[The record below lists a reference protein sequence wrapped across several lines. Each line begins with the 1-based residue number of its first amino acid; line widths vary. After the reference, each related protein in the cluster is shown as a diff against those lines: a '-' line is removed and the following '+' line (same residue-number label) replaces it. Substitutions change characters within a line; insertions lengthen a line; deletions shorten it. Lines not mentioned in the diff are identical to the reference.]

1 MERLP
6 RNLPILL
13 LGAAMVLSAAVTI
26 AFCWHTT
33 FFADT
38 WDLLIDRRHL
48 SLDTVLRPHNE
59 HLVAIPILINALFL
73 RVFGMT
79 SDLPE
84 IILLAGMLVATAGL
98 LFVYI
103 ERRLGAWPALYAA
116 VLLLFLGPAFEVLLW
131 PFEIALVGPMT
142 FGLAALLFLDRP
154 SSRNDVLACL
164 CLTVGLGFSDLG
176 VPFIAAGFVAVM
188 LRPRDQWLSR
198 AYVWAV
204 PLLAFIV
211 WYIGWGQETESH
223 FGLHNLLATPA
234 FVINTICVS
243 VGALTGLGTEP
254 TLVVDT
260 TWGRIAALV
269 LVGGV
274 AYWWWLRRPRLD
286 RTLWPILA
294 AATANWILT
303 AFSAFAGREP
313 TSSRYQYAGAIF
325 VLGILA
331 CLLSGARP
339 RRNWLIAGAVLVL
352 LAVGPNLV
360 ALREASK
367 NYKKEAVLTRADTAA
382 IEIARNSVEPLFE
395 LVPENAGTGALV
407 NVYAAQYLEAVE
419 EFGSPAYSLAELES
433 APPPGRLQA
442 DIVLFYALPVT
453 VETTPG
459 VEKGGGGENC
469 IDAGQAGAEEVRIGF
484 GKTRIEVAPGDDAG
498 LSMRRFAGPGEFPVG
513 LPSAP
518 GESTTVLTV
527 PRDKAPNPWY
537 LHVTADQ
544 MVRVCH

>member
-1 MERLP
+1 MERFP
-6 RNLPILL
+6 RDTPILL
-13 LGAAMVLSAAVTI
+13 LGAAMLLSAAVTV

-38 WDLLIDRRHL
+38 WDLLIERRHL

-59 HLVAIPILINALFL
+59 HLVAIPILLNALFL

-79 SDLPE
+79 GDLPE
-84 IILLAGMLVATAGL
+84 IVLLALMLVATAGL
-98 LFVYI
+98 LYVYV
-103 ERRLGAWPALYAA
+103 ERRIGAWPALYAA
-116 VLLLFLGPAFEVLLW
+116 VLLLFLGPAYEVLLW
-131 PFEIALVGPMT
+131 PFEIALIGPML
-142 FGLAALLFLDRP
+142 FGLAALLLLERP
-154 SSRNDVLACL
+154 SSRNDALACL
-164 CLTVGLGFSDLG
+164 CLIVGLGFSDLG
-176 VPFIAAGFVAVM
+176 VAFIAAGFVAVM
-188 LRPRDQWLSR
+188 MRPRDQWLPR

-204 PLLAFIV
+204 PFLAFIV
-211 WYIGWGQETESH
+211 WYLGWGHEAESH
-223 FGLHNLLATPA
+223 FGLHNVLASPA

-260 TWGRIAALV
+260 SWGRIAAAV
-269 LVGGV
+269 LVGAV

-294 AATANWILT
+294 VAMANWLLA
-303 AFSAFAGREP
+303 AFNAFAGREP
-313 TSSRYQYAGAIF
+313 GSSRYQYAGAIF

-352 LAVGPNLV
+352 LAVGPNIV
-360 ALREASK
+360 VLREASK
-367 NYKKEAVLTRADTAA
+367 GYKKEAILTRADTAA

-395 LVPENAGTGALV
+395 LVPENAGTGALI
-407 NVYAAQYLEAVE
+407 NVYAAKYLEAVE

-433 APPPGRLQA
+433 ANPVGRQQA
-442 DIVLFYALPVT
+442 DVVLSHALPIT
-453 VETTPG
+453 AETTPG
-459 VEKGGGGENC
+459 TGRGGGSKC
-469 IDAGQAGAEEVRIGF
+469 TDAGQTGVEEVEIGF
-484 GKTRIEVAPGDDAG
+484 GKTRIKVAPGDEAL
-498 LSMRRFAGPGEFPVG
+498 LSMRRFSGPGEFPVA

-527 PRDKAPNPWY
+527 PRDTAPNPWY

-544 MVRVCH
+544 AVSVCR

>member
-1 MERLP
+1 
-6 RNLPILL
+6 LL
-13 LGAAMVLSAAVTI
+13 LGAAMLLSAAVTV

-38 WDLLIDRRHL
+38 WDLLIERRHL

-59 HLVAIPILINALFL
+59 HLVAIPILLNALFL

-79 SDLPE
+79 GDLPE
-84 IILLAGMLVATAGL
+84 IVLLALMLVATAGL
-98 LFVYI
+98 LYVYV
-103 ERRLGAWPALYAA
+103 ERRIGAWPALYAA
-116 VLLLFLGPAFEVLLW
+116 VLLLFLGPAYEVLLW
-131 PFEIALVGPMT
+131 PFEIALIGPML
-142 FGLAALLFLDRP
+142 FGLAALLLLERP
-154 SSRNDVLACL
+154 SSRNDALACL
-164 CLTVGLGFSDLG
+164 CLIVGLGFSDLG
-176 VPFIAAGFVAVM
+176 VAFIAAGFVAVM
-188 LRPRDQWLSR
+188 MRPRDQWLPR

-204 PLLAFIV
+204 PFLAFIV
-211 WYIGWGQETESH
+211 WYLGWGHEAESH
-223 FGLHNLLATPA
+223 FGLHNVLASPA

-260 TWGRIAALV
+260 SWGRIAAAV
-269 LVGGV
+269 LVGAV

-294 AATANWILT
+294 VAMANWLLA
-303 AFSAFAGREP
+303 AFNAFAGREP
-313 TSSRYQYAGAIF
+313 GSSRYQYAGAIF

-352 LAVGPNLV
+352 LAVGPNIV
-360 ALREASK
+360 VLREASK
-367 NYKKEAVLTRADTAA
+367 GYKKEAILTRADTAA

-395 LVPENAGTGALV
+395 LVPENAGTGALI
-407 NVYAAQYLEAVE
+407 NVYAAKYLEAVE

-433 APPPGRLQA
+433 ANPVGRQQA
-442 DIVLFYALPVT
+442 DVVLSHALPIT
-453 VETTPG
+453 AETTPG
-459 VEKGGGGENC
+459 TGRGGGSKC
-469 IDAGQAGAEEVRIGF
+469 TDAGQTGVEEVEIGF
-484 GKTRIEVAPGDDAG
+484 GKTRIKVAPGDEAL
-498 LSMRRFAGPGEFPVG
+498 LSMRRFSGPGEFPVA

-527 PRDKAPNPWY
+527 PRDTAPNPWY

-544 MVRVCH
+544 AVSVCR